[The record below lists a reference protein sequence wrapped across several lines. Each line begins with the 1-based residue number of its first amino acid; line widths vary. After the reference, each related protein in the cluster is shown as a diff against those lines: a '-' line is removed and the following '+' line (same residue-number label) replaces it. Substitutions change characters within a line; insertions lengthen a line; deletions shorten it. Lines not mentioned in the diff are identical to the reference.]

1 MADGEPEVVEQFHG
15 ILACGTLG
23 GRLIKDKTFFFSYE
37 GLRLRLPQVAVR
49 EVPSLASRQS
59 APKRVGMKLW
69 LEEWHCS
76 QHINNSEKETP
87 K

>member
-1 MADGEPEVVEQFHG
+1 MADGEPEVVEQFRG

-49 EVPSLASRQS
+49 EVPSVSLMFARTCRGWCR
-59 APKRVGMKLW
+59 KRTSPV
-69 LEEWHCS
+69 
-76 QHINNSEKETP
+76 
-87 K
+87 

>member
-37 GLRLRLPQVAVR
+37 GLRLRLPQVGLTT
-49 EVPSLASRQS
+49 VPSLSARQNAISAAHSWRPSRLHSRDQ
-59 APKRVGMKLW
+59 
-69 LEEWHCS
+69 
-76 QHINNSEKETP
+76 
-87 K
+87 